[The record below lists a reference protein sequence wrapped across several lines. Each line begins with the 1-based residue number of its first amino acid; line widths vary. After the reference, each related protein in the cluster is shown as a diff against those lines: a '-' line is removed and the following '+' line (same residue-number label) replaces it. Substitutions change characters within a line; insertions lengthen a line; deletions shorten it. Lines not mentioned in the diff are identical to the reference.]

1 MLKKSTLMILVLAFA
16 GTCIAQNKK
25 VAVVTFYVNKYIGT
39 DQLGGAASLVS
50 GVATLAEDPD
60 FDLTSV
66 LNNFHDT
73 FFDEYAQTFP
83 FELLPEEEVIGNP
96 DYQAYESIG
105 GETSDVDREKFFQQY
120 IAYEGYKPLAEYI
133 LAGKNRNEKQMLEIF
148 KDQVDGVMFVYLD
161 YNFVR
166 GMLGVTA
173 NVQAYARMK
182 LWNKEGKRVF
192 ALNEFATSKK
202 SVAAVGGIPVMD
214 TKELLPLC
222 EDASERLM
230 ADLGK
235 KIGKIVKKANKKL

>member
-1 MLKKSTLMILVLAFA
+1 MKKSLSLCLIMLLFASVTL
-16 GTCIAQNKK
+16 AQQKK

-39 DQLGGAASLVS
+39 DQLGGAASLVA

-66 LNNFHDT
+66 LNNFHDV
-73 FFDEYAQTFP
+73 FFDEYAAAFP
-83 FELLPEEEVIGNP
+83 FELLPEEQVLNNA
-96 DYQAYESIG
+96 DYQAFESIG
-105 GETSDVDREKFFQQY
+105 GETADVDRDKFFQQF

-133 LAGKNRNEKQMLEIF
+133 LAGKNKNERQMLEIF

-161 YNFVR
+161 YNFVK
-166 GMLGVTA
+166 GAFGLTA
-173 NVQAYARMK
+173 NIQAYARMK

-192 ALNEFATSKK
+192 TLNEFANSKK
-202 SVAAVGGIPVMD
+202 SVAAIGGIPVMD
-214 TKELLPLC
+214 TDELLPLC
-222 EDASERLM
+222 EDASQRLF